1 MSFNTLQPINIPIS
15 KVPMTD
21 IIVKSIPSL
30 PDASEA
36 WRFMPKPKPMT
47 EYWRSFLDMFLLKVG

>member
-1 MSFNTLQPINIPIS
+1 MS
-15 KVPMTD
+15 KVPTTD

-30 PDASEA
+30 PEAIEA

-47 EYWRSFLDMFLLKVG
+47 EYWRSFFETFLLKVE